1 MIPLELLVEQ
11 RGRPPPWGGVR
22 VTLVTNRNIRRSRSR
37 IPRSSSA
44 HPAMAQNPRH
54 RCPGS
59 FLKSLPIYSQATCV
73 APILVAKRCA
83 RFPCSP
89 SSIASQ
95 IFESKTAVPNA
106 AQINFTCQTK
116 IQLYSKS
123 RRSRIDGSR
132 SRQNPNKN
140 SVTLEITPITHR
152 RFQISSRK
160 KSRSHLGLP

>member
-1 MIPLELLVEQ
+1 M
-11 RGRPPPWGGVR
+11 
-22 VTLVTNRNIRRSRSR
+22 NRRSQVGVPDPM
-37 IPRSSSA
+37 IQLSA
-44 HPAMAQNPRH
+44 HHPEQNPRH

-73 APILVAKRCA
+73 PPISVLERCA
-83 RFPCSP
+83 RFPCSLP
-89 SSIASQ
+89 TIPSQ
-95 IFESKTAVPNA
+95 IFVSKSALANA
-106 AQINFTCQTK
+106 AEINFKCQTK

-160 KSRSHLGLP
+160 KSRSHLSLP